1 LREALDSPRHARL
14 ILALARWLA
23 QSRGADSGGGD
34 LRKLATRELGK
45 RHRKLTE
52 ALKRLSHQD
61 PNQRHR
67 IRIEAKRF
75 RYAVDSLQS
84 LYPAKRVKAF
94 VRPLGK
100 VQSALGEAND
110 AAVAWSLLAS
120 LDPAPA
126 LAQFARG
133 WLEARTIVSIED
145 FERHV
150 AKLGQA
156 TPFWRKH

>member
-1 LREALDSPRHARL
+1 
-14 ILALARWLA
+14 
-23 QSRGADSGGGD
+23 
-34 LRKLATRELGK
+34 
-45 RHRKLTE
+45 
-52 ALKRLSHQD
+52 
-61 PNQRHR
+61 
-67 IRIEAKRF
+67 
-75 RYAVDSLQS
+75 
-84 LYPAKRVKAF
+84 

-133 WLEARTIVSIED
+133 WFEARTMVSIED